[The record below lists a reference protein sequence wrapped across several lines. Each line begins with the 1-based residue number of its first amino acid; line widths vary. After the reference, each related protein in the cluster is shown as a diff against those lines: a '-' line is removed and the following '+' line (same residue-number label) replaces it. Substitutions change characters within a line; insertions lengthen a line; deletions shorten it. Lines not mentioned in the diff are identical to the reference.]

1 MPGHSGNITRAKL
14 LFPPHHRAVGPQG
27 GWSCHSAR
35 APQAVDLCEEDKG
48 GAGSAVSLGRAG
60 FFLFPLLLRI
70 IFKAGN
76 RSQGSRQGAVHPG
89 AYSPLQRT
97 WN

>member
-1 MPGHSGNITRAKL
+1 M
-14 LFPPHHRAVGPQG
+14 GPQG

-35 APQAVDLCEEDKG
+35 AQPQAVDLCKEDKG
-48 GAGSAVSLGRAG
+48 RAGSALLLGRAG

-76 RSQGSRQGAVHPG
+76 RSQGSRQRAVHPG
-89 AYSPLQRT
+89 ADGPLRRT